1 MSELK
6 ILHAADLHLDS
17 PFEGM
22 GAAKAAQRRDEQ
34 RRLLHR
40 IARLAEEESV
50 DIVLLAGDLLDSDST
65 YAETARRLR
74 RRSEMH
80 IRARVHISRQHDFY
94 SPRSPYARVKFP
106 ENVHIFKNPTPECVA
121 LPKLNA
127 NVWGAAFCDKY
138 SAGMLGGFAA
148 ADGTGAKT

>member
-17 PFEGM
+17 PFEGL

-40 IARLAEEESV
+40 IAQLAEEESV

-65 YAETARRLR
+65 YAETAEALVGAR
-74 RRSEMH
+74 EH
-80 IRARVHISRQHDFY
+80 IRARVHISRQSRFLLAALAVCARKV
-94 SPRSPYARVKFP
+94 PRKRTY
-106 ENVHIFKNPTPECVA
+106 I
-121 LPKLNA
+121 
-127 NVWGAAFCDKY
+127 
-138 SAGMLGGFAA
+138 
-148 ADGTGAKT
+148 